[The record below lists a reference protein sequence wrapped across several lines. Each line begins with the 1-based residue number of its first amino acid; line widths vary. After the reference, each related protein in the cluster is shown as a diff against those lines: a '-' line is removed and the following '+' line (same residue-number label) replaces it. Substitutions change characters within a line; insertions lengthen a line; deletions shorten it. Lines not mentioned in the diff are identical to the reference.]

1 MIDGREVLRQGL
13 IRRVGDGRT
22 IKIWETNWIHRVG
35 PLRPITS
42 ISDTPPVLVSELID
56 STTVTWRE
64 ELIRANFISFDADAI
79 MAILL
84 CTRVIDDF
92 WAWEAER
99 SGRFTVRSCY
109 RMVMNKNSRERTG

>member
-1 MIDGREVLRQGL
+1 MAAGFGQGASGIESSGGREEYGRL
-13 IRRVGDGRT
+13 I
-22 IKIWETNWIHRVG
+22 
-35 PLRPITS
+35 
-42 ISDTPPVLVSELID
+42 
-56 STTVTWRE
+56 STTTTWRE

-99 SGRFTVRSCY
+99 SRRFTVRSAY
-109 RMVMNKNSRERTG
+109 RMVMNKNSIERTG